1 MECSFIKIYDF
12 LLENP
17 RWLESKNFFGQGK
30 CPPSQKEGPRGV
42 PGSATSN
49 EGDQRRR
56 GVGAA
61 WARRGRWRGPWLPG
75 ETISKDNLTN
85 RPALRRSDTP
95 WARGPANSNSFV
107 SDSIFCSYKDKLVL
121 WAWNLARHKTLIITN
136 QVEIVLWGYVSITSG
151 KICFFVISLIILCA
165 FSFSV

>member
-1 MECSFIKIYDF
+1 MEWSFIEIYDF

-56 GVGAA
+56 GVGADA
-61 WARRGRWRGPWLPG
+61 VPGSPGRQ
-75 ETISKDNLTN
+75 
-85 RPALRRSDTP
+85 
-95 WARGPANSNSFV
+95 
-107 SDSIFCSYKDKLVL
+107 YQ
-121 WAWNLARHKTLIITN
+121 KTT
-136 QVEIVLWGYVSITSG
+136 
-151 KICFFVISLIILCA
+151 
-165 FSFSV
+165 